1 MFKKKSG
8 TFPQRASSLVGY
20 KTFAKK
26 KAPVGEKSL
35 KPLCSA
41 LLSILS
47 IRVEL
52 VSEVGQVEERISR
65 ELVKDSGLHHGENNA
80 DRGRLGGRPRPGCPI
95 KTGLA
100 GAVALGPD
108 CSPAPPSWE
117 NLMLREVKRCTY
129 VQTVS
134 EPESERKPMNNRQM
148 PLRYWKESGVV
159 RECTESKGNDGFT

>member
-80 DRGRLGGRPRPGCPI
+80 DGQAGREAQTRLSYKDRPCWSCSIGPRLQSSSSLLG
-95 KTGLA
+95 KSDATG
-100 GAVALGPD
+100 G
-108 CSPAPPSWE
+108 
-117 NLMLREVKRCTY
+117 
-129 VQTVS
+129 
-134 EPESERKPMNNRQM
+134 
-148 PLRYWKESGVV
+148 
-159 RECTESKGNDGFT
+159 